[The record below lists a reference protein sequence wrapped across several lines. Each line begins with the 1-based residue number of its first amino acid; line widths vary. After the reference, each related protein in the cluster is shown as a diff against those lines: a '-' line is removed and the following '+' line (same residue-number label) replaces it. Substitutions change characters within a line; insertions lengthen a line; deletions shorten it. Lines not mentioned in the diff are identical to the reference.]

1 MRRILGTAG
10 TSLAVFSLVALLALP
25 TAAQAPADSASA
37 EDQIDSA
44 PGATNFDTR
53 WLPWMGCWQLWEEQ
67 VERAAGRGAEF
78 PDRTF
83 VCMTPTDDGVGAL
96 LSASA
101 DGRILVERTLVADGI
116 RREVTDGECQGW
128 EERSW
133 SSDGRR
139 LFTRAELQC
148 AADPQRQVSG
158 ISLFSNRSTWVDM
171 QLVEVENRQHLEI
184 RRYNPVTKAKRGE
197 LVGNT
202 ARLPASA
209 QEIREARGTSAE
221 SLGLPDVREA
231 AQQAE
236 ARVVEAMLAETEPR
250 LALDSDTLI
259 ELDDAGIDGGVI
271 DLLVALA
278 YPEQFVVERRTG
290 GGSGGGGSWTR
301 SSFGGWGSP
310 YYSGRSALYD
320 PIWYR
325 GLYPYYITPLG
336 YGGWASGYS
345 PYFYGGAVS
354 PFIALQGDEAGAS
367 GRAVNGRGYTRV
379 VPRTVG
385 LSGGGRVP
393 TRRGDGGSTN
403 ASPPRPGGSSS
414 GGGAGRVTS
423 GGYSRGGG
431 GGGGRTAVPRR

>member
-1 MRRILGTAG
+1 MKSRWHLAPPTTIRAG
-10 TSLAVFSLVALLALP
+10 CR
-25 TAAQAPADSASA
+25 
-37 EDQIDSA
+37 
-44 PGATNFDTR
+44 G
-53 WLPWMGCWQLWEEQ
+53 WQLWEEQ

-101 DGRILVERTLVADGI
+101 DGHILVERTLVADGI
-116 RREVTDGECQGW
+116 RRDVTDGECQGW

-148 AADPQRQVSG
+148 AAGPQRQVSG

-184 RRYNPVTKAKRGE
+184 RRYNPVTKATRGE
-197 LVGNT
+197 LVGKT
-202 ARLPASA
+202 VRLPAGA

-231 AQQAE
+231 TQQAE

-250 LALDSDTLI
+250 LAVDKDTLI
-259 ELDDAGIDGGVI
+259 ELDNAGIDGGVI

-290 GGSGGGGSWTR
+290 EGSGDGGSWT
-301 SSFGGWGSP
+301 SSGFGGWGSP
-310 YYSGRSALYD
+310 YYPGRSSLYD
-320 PIWYR
+320 PVWYR

-336 YGGWASGYS
+336 FGGWASGYS

-354 PFIALQGDEAGAS
+354 PFIALQRDESDAP
-367 GRAVNGRGYTRV
+367 GRTVNGRGYTRI
-379 VPRTVG
+379 VPRAVS
-385 LSGGGRVP
+385 LNGGGRTP
-393 TRRGDGGSTN
+393 SRRGDGGSTN
-403 ASPPRPGGSSS
+403 ATTPRSGGSSS
-414 GGGAGRVTS
+414 GGGGGRVTS
-423 GGYSRGGG
+423 GGYSRGGDG